1 MVWLNYADHPGC
13 LMFVLTVSPK
23 LTDWVSWTE
32 PDLITSKFQCL
43 MLLKSWIKKKKKNTH
58 THTLKKK
65 IVDDIFV
72 NYIWF
77 VYWKK
82 IRIIIINFES
92 LIASFFRILI
102 QSWAGEI
109 GIFLK
114 LSKLYV
120 RSSLTNDIYFFFLAS
135 MYPGIT

>member
-1 MVWLNYADHPGC
+1 MFDVIEILN
-13 LMFVLTVSPK
+13 L
-23 LTDWVSWTE
+23 
-32 PDLITSKFQCL
+32 
-43 MLLKSWIKKKKKNTH
+43 KKKKTHTH

-92 LIASFFRILI
+92 LIASFLQDFNTILGWRNRYLFKT
-102 QSWAGEI
+102 Q
-109 GIFLK
+109 
-114 LSKLYV
+114 
-120 RSSLTNDIYFFFLAS
+120 
-135 MYPGIT
+135 

>member
-1 MVWLNYADHPGC
+1 MFDVIEILN
-13 LMFVLTVSPK
+13 L
-23 LTDWVSWTE
+23 
-32 PDLITSKFQCL
+32 
-43 MLLKSWIKKKKKNTH
+43 KKKTH
-58 THTLKKK
+58 THTHSKKK
-65 IVDDIFV
+65 IVNDIFV

-120 RSSLTNDIYFFFLAS
+120 RSSLRNDIYFFFLAS